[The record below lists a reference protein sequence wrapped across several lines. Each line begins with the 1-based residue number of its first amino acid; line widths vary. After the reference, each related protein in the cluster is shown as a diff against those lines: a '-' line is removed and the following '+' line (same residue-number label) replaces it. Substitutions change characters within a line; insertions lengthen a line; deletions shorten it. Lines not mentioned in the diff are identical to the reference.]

1 MHPKTMRYPHIQTRP
16 QHLPKGSD
24 EWGTSGELV
33 VLIATYGAVN
43 LL

>member
-24 EWGTSGELV
+24 EWGTSGEQI
-33 VLIATYGAVN
+33 VLSANYETVN